1 MEKVLEDEKTIQA
14 EAYSARRCIFEL
26 NDKRVNPYH
35 LIESREYGECNRALE
50 MLVPAMHV
58 KLEDVVEMINEIP
71 VLTSVQKRFYKVML
85 EQRLEKVLMP
95 VYQKVIE

>member
-1 MEKVLEDEKTIQA
+1 
-14 EAYSARRCIFEL
+14 
-26 NDKRVNPYH
+26 
-35 LIESREYGECNRALE
+35 

-71 VLTSVQKRFYKVML
+71 VLTFVQKRFYKVML
-85 EQRLEKVLMP
+85 EQRLEKVLMS